1 MPDGRLGLLDYG
13 QTKRIPLGVRISFAK
28 LLVALAADERPEVC
42 RLVRE
47 EFGGSSRRS
56 DDDVTW
62 RLAAFWIDRDTEDV
76 TGPRNLQEFLDWC
89 EARDPLVTTA
99 DDIVMVS
106 RVSMLLRGMVSH
118 LAQI

>member
-13 QTKRIPLGVRISFAK
+13 QTKRLPVPIRLSFAK
-28 LLVALAADERPEVC
+28 LIIALSVNDRPEVV

-56 DDDVTW
+56 DDDITY

-76 TGPRNLQEFLDWC
+76 TGPRHLQAFLD
-89 EARDPLVTTA
+89 
-99 DDIVMVS
+99 
-106 RVSMLLRGMVSH
+106 
-118 LAQI
+118 